1 MTRTWRGPW
10 PQGGRKRQ
18 AWLAALWQNLER
30 ALREG
35 RWPFALRFCEELL
48 QEDPHSLPGWLV
60 RGHLAWKYEKDLTK
74 AIQCY
79 QKVIILGG
87 YEKTNQ
93 FVAQAQASLAQ
104 LLEHQT

>member
-1 MTRTWRGPW
+1 
-10 PQGGRKRQ
+10 
-18 AWLAALWQNLER
+18 
-30 ALREG
+30 
-35 RWPFALRFCEELL
+35 
-48 QEDPHSLPGWLV
+48 LPGWLV